1 MHPSL
6 ILIVASSTLT
16 LAALNPLSKRQSQI
30 PCEDLFLESCG
41 NVCIDLTDT
50 CCPDGSGGCPL
61 GSNCEIGDNGEYGCC
76 PIGENC
82 VGDGG
87 ARTEFEFGTLT
98 EPPPVD
104 EPTDFPEVPDFTTS
118 DFPEIPDFTSDFPEL
133 PSFSSEF
140 PEIPEFSSEVV
151 DDVPEETVTVPGATV
166 SSPGDDEP
174 TTTSGETEV
183 TDAANVPT
191 VGMNNLLGG
200 LIGAAVLLL

>member
-6 ILIVASSTLT
+6 TLLFSLPLT
-16 LAALNPLSKRQSQI
+16 LATLQPLSKRQSQI

-87 ARTEFEFGTLT
+87 ARTDFEFGTITQSFYETLT

-104 EPTDFPEVPDFTTS
+104 EPTG
-118 DFPEIPDFTSDFPEL
+118 
-133 PSFSSEF
+133 F
-140 PEIPEFSSEVV
+140 PEIPELSSDFPDLPEPSSEIEEDEPEETFPPA
-151 DDVPEETVTVPGATV
+151 DDVPEETVTIPGATV
-166 SSPGDDEP
+166 SSPSDDEP
-174 TTTSGETEV
+174 TTTSGETIV

-200 LIGAAVLLL
+200 LVGAAVLLL